1 MVFVPVEGIE
11 RICEAPNATLAVL
24 AETSKVAA
32 EAIDILDEVLML
44 PAPDNFSV
52 PEMIEVAPVYEFEVA
67 IITELFVVA
76 PVFTICKGFA
86 PVMVALDEKV
96 IVPVEAS
103 PDVPM

>member
-1 MVFVPVEGIE
+1 MVFVPVEGIV
-11 RICEAPNATLAVL
+11 RICEAPNATFAVL

-32 EAIDILDEVLML
+32 EATETLDEVLML

-67 IITELFVVA
+67 IITELFEVA

-86 PVMVALDEKV
+86 PLITPLGEIV
-96 IVPVEAS
+96 IVPADAS